1 MATQVSENG
10 PPQDRS
16 DLSESLSALG
26 RFVLSEQSLQ
36 ESLQRVAELS
46 VRAVY
51 GADGAGVTWVV
62 ANRPTTVT
70 AAGDFVRRIDEI
82 QYTLREGPCLEAY
95 ATQQL
100 VLADDLQTEQRWPRF
115 TPAAMAHGLLAL
127 VAAPLTVRGNRLGAL
142 NVYALQAGVFDDT
155 AVETAAL
162 FAEQAAIVL
171 ANAQAFTRAQA
182 TAVSLGEALTSRS
195 VIDMAKGILM
205 AREGCSADDAFHRL
219 RQVSQAQHLKLR
231 DVAQRLVDDAG
242 NGDRPSSGT
251 DADPAS
257 NAKT

>member
-1 MATQVSENG
+1 MTTPVSEDDG
-10 PPQDRS
+10 PRQQGS
-16 DLSESLSALG
+16 VLSESLSALG

-82 QYTLREGPCLEAY
+82 QYTLSEGPCLEAY
-95 ATQQL
+95 ATQRM
-100 VLADDLQTEQRWPRF
+100 VLADDLRTEQRWPRF
-115 TPAAMAHGLLAL
+115 SPAALSHGLRAL
-127 VAAPLTVRGNRLGAL
+127 VAAPLTVRGGRLGAL
-142 NVYALQAGVFDDT
+142 NVYALQPGVFDDT

-162 FAEQAAIVL
+162 FAEQASVVL
-171 ANAQAFTRAQA
+171 ANAQAFTQAQA

-195 VIDMAKGILM
+195 VIDMAKGIVM
-205 AREGCSADDAFHRL
+205 AREGCNADDAFRRL
-219 RQVSQAQHLKLR
+219 RELSQTRHVKLR
-231 DVAQRLVDDAG
+231 ELAQDLVDSVEG
-242 NGDRPSSGT
+242 SPVRTSGGAS
-251 DADPAS
+251 AD
-257 NAKT
+257 